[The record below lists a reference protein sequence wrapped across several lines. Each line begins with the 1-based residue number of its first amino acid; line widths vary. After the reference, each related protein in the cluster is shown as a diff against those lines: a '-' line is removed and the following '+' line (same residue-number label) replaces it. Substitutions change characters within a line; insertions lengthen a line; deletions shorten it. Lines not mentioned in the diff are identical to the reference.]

1 MYEDNIAMVLP
12 GHLLEGAMTTV
23 RSYKF
28 RKIASVLLV
37 LVTSLGFVVCLSS
50 AAPLDHLNVSSTGQD
65 SDASTHSR
73 LELHCLIMVLP
84 SALVLVFLR
93 ATIFYATPV
102 AAVRLLPASP
112 PFRPP
117 ESVYAR

>member
-1 MYEDNIAMVLP
+1 MYEDNTVMVLPGPVMVLP

-37 LVTSLGFVVCLSS
+37 LVTSLGFAVCLSS

-73 LELHCLIMVLP
+73 LELHCLIMAITGHADAGAG
-84 SALVLVFLR
+84 S
-93 ATIFYATPV
+93 
-102 AAVRLLPASP
+102 
-112 PFRPP
+112 
-117 ESVYAR
+117 